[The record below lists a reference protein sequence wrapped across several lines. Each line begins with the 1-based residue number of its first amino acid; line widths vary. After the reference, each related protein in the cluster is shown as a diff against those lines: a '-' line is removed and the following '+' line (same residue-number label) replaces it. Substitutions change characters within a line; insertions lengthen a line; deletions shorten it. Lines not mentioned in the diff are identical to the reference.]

1 MAKTIF
7 LYEYWSLYKK
17 SEKWFWKK
25 LLMNNAVFVKTLE
38 NVRKHKDIKL
48 VTIERKRNYLVSE
61 SNYHTTKIFTI
72 YLLAIEVKKRPDTL
86 E

>member
-1 MAKTIF
+1 
-7 LYEYWSLYKK
+7 
-17 SEKWFWKK
+17 
-25 LLMNNAVFVKTLE
+25 MNNAVFVKTLE